1 MHDDSLIATTLGQLL
16 GNRQWTITTAESCT
30 GGGIASVITSVDGS
44 SAWFEQGFITYSNS
58 AKQQQLDVAE
68 ALLIKHGAVSEAVVI
83 AMATG
88 ARKKANANVAIAVS
102 GVAGPGGGSIDKPVG
117 TVWLAWA
124 IQDAGTVAK
133 RYQFTGGRD
142 TVRAQAVT
150 RAIDELN
157 KALSKKTV

>member
-133 RYQFTGGRD
+133 CYQFTGGRD

>member
-1 MHDDSLIATTLGQLL
+1 MHDDSIIATTLGQLL
-16 GNRQWTITTAESCT
+16 GNRQWKITTAESCT

-58 AKQQQLDVAE
+58 AKQKQLDVAE

-88 ARKKANANVAIAVS
+88 ARKRANANVAIAVS
-102 GVAGPGGGSIDKPVG
+102 GVAGPGGGSTDKPVG

-124 IQDAGTVAK
+124 IQDTDTVAK
-133 RYQFTGGRD
+133 CYLFTGGRD
-142 TVRAQAVT
+142 AVRAQAVT

-157 KALSKKTV
+157 KALSKKAV

>member
-1 MHDDSLIATTLGQLL
+1 MSDDSALAVSLGQLL
-16 GNRQWTITTAESCT
+16 TARKWQITTEESCT
-30 GGGIASVITSVDGS
+30 GGGIANVITSVAGS

-58 AKQQQLDVAE
+58 AKQQQLGVAT
-68 ALLIKHGAVSEAVVI
+68 ALLIKHGAVSEAVVK

-88 ARKKANANVAIAVS
+88 ACKKANANVAIAVS
-102 GVAGPGGGSIDKPVG
+102 GVAGPGGGSADKPVG

-133 RYQFTGGRD
+133 CYQFKGGRD
-142 TVRAQAVT
+142 AVRAQAVT

-157 KALSKKTV
+157 KALSNNAV

>member
-58 AKQQQLDVAE
+58 AKQQQLGIAE

-102 GVAGPGGGSIDKPVG
+102 GVAGPGGGSTDKPVG

-133 RYQFTGGRD
+133 CYQFKGGRD
-142 TVRAQAVT
+142 AVRAQAVT

-157 KALSKKTV
+157 KALSKNAV

>member
-133 RYQFTGGRD
+133 CYQFTGGRD
-142 TVRAQAVT
+142 SVRAQAVT